1 VTITVTSRAGVPIR
15 LTDERWGH
23 IVEQH
28 CELAGL
34 REEVLETVT
43 EADRVVAG
51 GSGELLTIRAMEE
64 GRAIVVVYREVDPA
78 DGFVITAFL
87 TKRLGSL
94 SRRRQLWPPK
104 N

>member
-1 VTITVTSRAGVPIR
+1 VTNTVSSRAGVPIR

-23 IVEQH
+23 IVDQH

-34 REEVLETVT
+34 REEVLEAVAV
-43 EADRVVAG
+43 ADRVLAG
-51 GSGELLTIRAMEE
+51 GSGELLAIRAMEE
-64 GRAIVVVYREVDPA
+64 GKAIVVVYREVDPA

-87 TKRLGSL
+87 TKRLDSL
-94 SRRRQLWPPK
+94 SRRRQVWPPK